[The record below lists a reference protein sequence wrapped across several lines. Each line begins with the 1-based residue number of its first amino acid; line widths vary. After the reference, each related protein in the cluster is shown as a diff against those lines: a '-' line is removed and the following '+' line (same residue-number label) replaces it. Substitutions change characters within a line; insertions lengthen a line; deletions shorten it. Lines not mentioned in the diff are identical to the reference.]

1 MPERPRQRT
10 RRERSDLLRTRDS
23 AVPTVPFPQKDPVV
37 SRTFGLFSQG
47 AFKSRRYKRNHY
59 FVVPRYAYR
68 LSRVLR
74 GPLQH
79 ILSRAV
85 VLNKV
90 QIGCREFFEAISEV
104 SHN

>member
-1 MPERPRQRT
+1 MPEPPRQRT
-10 RRERSDLLRTRDS
+10 RRKRSDRLRTRDS
-23 AVPTVPFPQKDPVV
+23 AVPAVPVPQKGPVV
-37 SRTFGLFSQG
+37 SRTFALFSQG
-47 AFKSRRYKRNHY
+47 TFKSRRYKKNHY

-74 GPLQH
+74 VPLQH
-79 ILSRAV
+79 ILSWAV